1 MRKLKKSRDSCDLSL
16 YNIIKVVMVLLL
28 VAIVLQALYFMN
40 KLPSVHISP
49 HILMNNKRADPIQ
62 KGSAQVEPNIKANE
76 REQKPKSDG
85 KNEAQAA
92 VPDVPVAG
100 GDHGAQSHLES
111 TALSKA
117 IFYSSKDCSGEVTHA
132 VYSNVTAKFCKNCYD
147 MCGKKFNNGQDVHR
161 DARSMRVEGVHE
173 VNVHQQCGGEFQY
186 AENLYVFT
194 IFPFDGCVRLWHQHQ
209 ITHIKF
215 APDSTQLDQPSAML
229 GHGDYR
235 IVYSAE
241 SSKYMGYQARCNYWG
256 FLQSKQKN
264 AAHTRLVT
272 MHEEDDLV
280 GEISS
285 FWAKRHPFSRRY
297 GPMNKPD
304 VLVKWFR
311 SPNAPKEEVVVLID
325 PDNWLVKDI
334 SHVVKDVKKGH
345 AVAQTAWFGGSQ
357 QVMQLYKEMCTVCN
371 DFVDYV
377 AVPIFIHKDDLAAIA
392 PLWRD
397 FLIRIKTR
405 VDEDP
410 AFKRKYNGIQIDWGG
425 EMHAYIFAAAELGI
439 RHETRHGLQ
448 IRDVDGTPS
457 ADRAKDIP
465 MIHMGR
471 AWMPKT
477 YEPAQRWA
485 HTEGRSWNYRGIQV
499 WCKCNVT
506 AADIDIWPIPDNL
519 DFVSN
524 ITLRY
529 LHDSQSLFPLKPS
542 KFRSTNYHVS
552 YP

>member
-1 MRKLKKSRDSCDLSL
+1 
-16 YNIIKVVMVLLL
+16 
-28 VAIVLQALYFMN
+28 
-40 KLPSVHISP
+40 
-49 HILMNNKRADPIQ
+49 
-62 KGSAQVEPNIKANE
+62 
-76 REQKPKSDG
+76 
-85 KNEAQAA
+85 
-92 VPDVPVAG
+92 
-100 GDHGAQSHLES
+100 
-111 TALSKA
+111 
-117 IFYSSKDCSGEVTHA
+117 
-132 VYSNVTAKFCKNCYD
+132 
-147 MCGKKFNNGQDVHR
+147 
-161 DARSMRVEGVHE
+161 MRVEGVHE
-173 VNVHQQCGGEFQY
+173 VNIHQQCGGEFQY
-186 AENLYVFT
+186 TENNYVFT

-209 ITHIKF
+209 VTHIKF
-215 APDSTQLDQPSAML
+215 APDSTQLDQPSAMI

-235 IVYSAE
+235 VVYSAE

-272 MHEEDDLV
+272 MHEADDLV
-280 GEISS
+280 DKIST

-304 VLVKWFR
+304 SLMKWFR
-311 SPNAPKEEVVVLID
+311 SPNKPKERVVVLID

-334 SHVVKDVKKGH
+334 SHVVKEVKKGH
-345 AVAQTAWFGGSQ
+345 AIAQTAWFGGSS

-410 AFKRKYNGIQIDWGG
+410 SFKRRYNGIQIDWGG
-425 EMHAYIFAAAELGI
+425 EMHAYIFAASELGI

-448 IRDVDGTPS
+448 IRDVDGVPS
-457 ADRAKDIP
+457 PERAKTIP

-471 AWMPKT
+471 AWLPKT
-477 YEPAQRWA
+477 YKPAQRWA
-485 HTEGRSWNYRGIQV
+485 HTEGRAWNYRGIQV

-506 AADIDIWPIPDNL
+506 AADVMPWPLPQTPI

-524 ITLRY
+524 ITLSY
-529 LHDSQSLFPLKPS
+529 LHDSAQLFELVPS
-542 KFRSTNYHVS
+542 KFRNTNYHVS